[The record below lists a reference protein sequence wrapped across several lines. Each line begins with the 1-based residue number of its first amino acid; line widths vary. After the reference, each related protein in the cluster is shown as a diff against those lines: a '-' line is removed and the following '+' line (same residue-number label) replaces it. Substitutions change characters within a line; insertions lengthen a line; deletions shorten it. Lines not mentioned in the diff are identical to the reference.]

1 MEPLNLS
8 DKDMAQINA
17 SGLTADQI
25 HHQLS
30 ILAHGAPY
38 TDLVRP
44 CTAGDGIRRLSKDQ
58 IHQALKLYEA
68 SAPGKSLIK
77 FVPASGAATRLFKHL
92 TAAYH
97 RLLQSTPALPA
108 GHGQTDQKLIDFGDN
123 CHKFAFYEGLKASLA
138 RSGLNCE
145 TLLKDRQFLP
155 ILEHLVSEN
164 RLGCTTLPKGLI
176 KFHRYG
182 TECRTAFE
190 EHLVEGAGYAG
201 TKAGGCAI
209 HFTVSPRHQGKIVSF
224 LEQSL
229 PAYETRFKT
238 RFHLSFSAQK
248 ENTNTI
254 AVDMEDRPFRQPD
267 GSLLFRPGGH
277 GALIG
282 NLNDLDA
289 DVVFIKNIDNVAHER
304 YLSEIV
310 VWKKILCG
318 LLIDIQNQMFDFLEQ
333 LHGRPSNPKLICQVS
348 LFVQKTLSCELPGV
362 FDAGTIESKQQILIE
377 RLNRP
382 LRVCGM
388 VPNAG
393 DPGGGPFWTKALNG
407 ETSLQIVETSQ
418 IDMGN
423 PQQQKISGGATHFNP
438 VDLVCGI
445 RNWRN
450 EPFDLSRYVD
460 DQAVFIANKTEDGR
474 QIKALEL
481 PGLWNGAMAFWNTV
495 FVEVP
500 PITFNPVKEVTDLL
514 REGHQP
520 GDCSGG

>member
-1 MEPLNLS
+1 MEPSKFSN
-8 DKDMAQINA
+8 KDMAQINA
-17 SGLTADQI
+17 GGLTADQI
-25 HHQLS
+25 HQQMS

-38 TDLVRP
+38 MDIVRP

-58 IHQALKLYEA
+58 IQQALKLYEA

-92 TAAYH
+92 TAAFQQ
-97 RLLQSTPALPA
+97 LLQNPPASPA
-108 GHGQTDQKLIDFGDN
+108 NDSQADPKLIDFAEN
-123 CHKFAFYEGLKASLA
+123 CHKFAFYEDLKTSLSRA
-138 RSGLNCE
+138 GLNCE

-155 ILEHLVSEN
+155 VLEHLVSEN

-182 TECRTAFE
+182 KECRTAFE

-201 TKAGGCAI
+201 TEAGGCAI
-209 HFTVSPRHQGKIVSF
+209 HFTVSPRHQDNIVSF
-224 LEQSL
+224 LEQIL
-229 PAYETRFKT
+229 PVYESRFKT
-238 RFHLSFSAQK
+238 RFHLSFSVQK

-254 AVDMEDRPFRQPD
+254 AVDMENQPFRQAD
-267 GSLLFRPGGH
+267 GSLVFRPGGH
-277 GALIG
+277 GALID
-282 NLNDLDA
+282 NLNNLDE

-304 YLSEIV
+304 YISEIV
-310 VWKKILCG
+310 EWKKILCG
-318 LLIDIQNQMFDFLEQ
+318 LLIDIQNQVFGFLKQ
-333 LHGRPSNPKLICQVS
+333 LHELPPNPELIRQAA
-348 LFVQKTLSCELPGV
+348 LFVQKTLSCELPGA
-362 FDAGTIESKQQILIE
+362 FDAGTMESRQQLLIDH
-377 RLNRP
+377 LNRP

-393 DPGGGPFWTKALNG
+393 DPGGGPFWTKTLNG

-423 PQQQKISGGATHFNP
+423 PHQRKIANGATHFNP

-445 RNWRN
+445 RNWQN
-450 EPFDLSRYVD
+450 KPFDLHRYVD
-460 DQAVFIANKTEDGR
+460 DQAVFIASKTENGR
-474 QIKALEL
+474 PIKALEL

-500 PITFNPVKEVTDLL
+500 PVTFNPVKEVTDLL
-514 REGHQP
+514 KKGHQP
-520 GDCSGG
+520 SD